1 MSSSGGEVMRRSIL
15 ALAVFLAALGYA
27 AWPPA
32 EAAYTGPEAFIKA
45 AAAISLINN
54 GNSGL
59 GGL

>member
-1 MSSSGGEVMRRSIL
+1 MRRSIL